1 MSEVPVNA
9 PHTIAQA
16 ILVARIQQHEDVRRF
31 FLTMYEQNPHLSATA
46 GKRIND
52 MLTPLK
58 VLQQRSE
65 LTPFIANN
73 P

>member
-65 LTPFIANN
+65 LTPFIASN

>member
-1 MSEVPVNA
+1 MSEVPA
-9 PHTIAQA
+9 SPPHTIAQE
-16 ILVARIQQHEDVRRF
+16 ILVARIQQHEDVRSF

-46 GKRIND
+46 GKRVND

-65 LTPFIANN
+65 LTPFIASN